1 MSRMNREDKEKL
13 FRLLSEKARRA
24 SVCPVANVKWNNGGQ
39 IKAAES
45 VNLYDIILFSAGNR
59 SGKSYWLVAHI
70 IAYMIGYKPW
80 EVPGFE
86 LIRNEDG
93 TLDFP
98 DQADI
103 DPKYWVYRSDG
114 LPVSVPSSLIF
125 VTGLP
130 LGKGTKV
137 LEDTFRQLWP
147 ADVKFKFYTGPLGT
161 WSKVQYKD
169 SVLSIGADTQQ
180 VQSFE
185 GARHA
190 AAFFDEPVRK
200 NVFTA
205 VKRGLIDLYGRIFM
219 SLTPLGDART
229 AWMARDFIMHEG
241 ELEGVIVIYGSAF
254 DNKHISQT
262 ALSRFLEDPSL
273 TDDEKN
279 ARAYG
284 KFGTLGRAIISTLD
298 PAVTFIDPI
307 TIPSDVPR
315 MMVVDPHHSKPSCI
329 AWFAMVSDEHFI
341 IYREWPNVRLHKMGV
356 STMDIPGLA
365 LKIKELEGKETV
377 DYRVCDPS
385 FGRQHAKVLGVR
397 QKSFQEQM
405 SELHLHFDSRVDND
419 VDRGIDALREAF
431 RPSAVTKHPKV
442 QIFKNCTN
450 CKDAVTLWSY
460 EETPS
465 GELKVSEKLKDF
477 ADVIRYGVMA
487 APNLTANY
495 YSSTNYLPEDDDE

>member
-1 MSRMNREDKEKL
+1 MARMDRKDKEEL
-13 FRLLSEKARRA
+13 FRLLSEKERRA
-24 SVCPVANVKWNNGGQ
+24 NICPVANVKWNEGGQ
-39 IKAAES
+39 KKAAEAI
-45 VNLYDIILFSAGNR
+45 NLYDLILFAAGNR
-59 SGKSYWLVAHI
+59 SGKSYWLVCHI
-70 IAYMIGYKPW
+70 IAYMLGYKPW
-80 EVPGFE
+80 EVPNFQ
-86 LIRNEDG
+86 LVRNEDG

-98 DQADI
+98 EQVDI
-103 DPKYWVYRSDG
+103 DPKYWVYRSDN
-114 LPVSVPSSLIF
+114 LPVSVPSSIIF

-130 LGKGTKV
+130 LTKGTKI
-137 LEDTFRQLWP
+137 LKDTFLELWP
-147 ADVKFKFYTGPLGT
+147 PDVKFKTYTGPLGT
-161 WSKVQYKD
+161 WAGIEYRGSR
-169 SVLSIGADTQQ
+169 LNIGADTQQ

-185 GARHA
+185 GAKHA

-205 VKRGLIDLYGRIFM
+205 VKRGLIDLYGRILWSM
-219 SLTPLGDART
+219 TPLGDARI
-229 AWMARDFIMHEG
+229 AWVARDFVMNEE
-241 ELEGVIVIYGSAF
+241 ELEGITIIYGSAK
-254 DNKHISQT
+254 DNKHVSQT
-262 ALSRFLEDPSL
+262 ALSRFLDDPSMS
-273 TDDEKN
+273 DEERE
-279 ARAYG
+279 ARAHG
-284 KFGTLGRAIISTLD
+284 KFGTIGRAIISTLD

-307 TIPSDVPR
+307 AIPSDVPR

-405 SELHLHFDSRVDND
+405 AELHLHFDSRVDND
-419 VDRGIDALREAF
+419 VERGIDALREAF
-431 RPSAVTKHPKV
+431 RPSAVTKRPKV
-442 QIFKNCTN
+442 QIFKTCTN